1 MRGPFSDLKEGSL
14 LRFSARKE
22 ALRLWKLESNSLR
35 SLKNKPRPLVAGIP
49 IFLWLPSDGHRT
61 MIAHKYIYVNLY
73 FTCDCKKYITAT
85 KTRTHIMY
93 TCMHLR
99 EMISNAQDWA
109 TRRGLVRTNEVHGA
123 DEFRVPTES
132 SCSFK
137 ETTRKEEEKS
147 GSFEIED
154 PQGTLLDSSDLSAEN
169 AISQLVLC
177 IDHACNKWRWIHAC
191 KQHDK
196 ISL

>member
-1 MRGPFSDLKEGSL
+1 
-14 LRFSARKE
+14 
-22 ALRLWKLESNSLR
+22 
-35 SLKNKPRPLVAGIP
+35 
-49 IFLWLPSDGHRT
+49 
-61 MIAHKYIYVNLY
+61 
-73 FTCDCKKYITAT
+73 
-85 KTRTHIMY
+85 MY

-132 SCSFK
+132 SFSFK

-177 IDHACNKWRWIHAC
+177 IDHACNK
-191 KQHDK
+191 
-196 ISL
+196 